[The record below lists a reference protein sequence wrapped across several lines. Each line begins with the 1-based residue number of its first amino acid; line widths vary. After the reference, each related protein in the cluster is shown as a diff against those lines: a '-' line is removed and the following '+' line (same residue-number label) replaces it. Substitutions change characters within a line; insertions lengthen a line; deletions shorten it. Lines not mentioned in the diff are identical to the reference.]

1 MSNSAE
7 PNPGSREALDRGCT
21 CPVADNEHG
30 RGIPWPREDGLDP
43 VAHPSFWVSV
53 NCPLHARGDATAE
66 YCSRAYKRGPDDL

>member
-53 NCPLHARGDATAE
+53 NCPLHARGDATADVLQPGVQE
-66 YCSRAYKRGPDDL
+66 DAR